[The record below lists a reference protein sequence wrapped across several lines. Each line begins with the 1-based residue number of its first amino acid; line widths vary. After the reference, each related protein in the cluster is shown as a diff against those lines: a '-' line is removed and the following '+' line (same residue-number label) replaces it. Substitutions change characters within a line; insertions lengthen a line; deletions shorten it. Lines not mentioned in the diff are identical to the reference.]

1 MKPILNKIAYF
12 ILLAWAF
19 MHALLPLRVLY
30 IFSDIF
36 YPLVYYVAGYRRKV
50 VRMNLQNSFPD
61 KTEDEML
68 KIEKGFY
75 KHLCD
80 YFFETIKLLHI
91 SDKEMKKR
99 MIFHD
104 LDVITDALAEG
115 KSCFLYLG
123 HYGNWEWVPSI
134 MLQMPSDT
142 FVGQIYRPLTSSAFE
157 KLFLKIR
164 TRFNTHCIKKNDT
177 FREIVKHKRAGEK
190 MLIGFI
196 SDQTPSVQ
204 NIGYW
209 TIFMNQET
217 PVFLG
222 VEKIS
227 KKIDATVAYLDMQR
241 VGRGMY
247 EGTCRLIT
255 SNPAQEDE
263 FSITEQYV
271 RSIEKS
277 ILKDPRFWLWSH
289 SRWKYKKV
297 DVENR

>member
-1 MKPILNKIAYF
+1 MKRVVDAISYYF
-12 ILLAWAF
+12 LFAWAF
-19 MHALLPLRVLY
+19 VHAILPLRVLY
-30 IFSDIF
+30 IYSDIF
-36 YPLVYYVAGYRRKV
+36 YPLVYYVVGYRKKV
-50 VRMNLQNSFPD
+50 VRMNLKNSFPD
-61 KTEDEML
+61 KTKEEIL
-68 KIEKGFY
+68 KIERGFY
-75 KHLCD
+75 RHLCD

-91 SDKEMKKR
+91 SDKEMRKR
-99 MIFHD
+99 MVFHD
-104 LDVITDALAEG
+104 LHIITDALNDG

-134 MLQMPSDT
+134 MLQMPDDT
-142 FVGQIYRPLTSSAFE
+142 FVGQIYRPLTNSAFE
-157 KLFLKIR
+157 RLFLKIR

-177 FREIVKHKRAGEK
+177 FREIVKHKRANEK
-190 MLIGFI
+190 MLIGFV

-209 TIFMNQET
+209 TTFMNQET

-227 KKIDATVAYLDMQR
+227 KKIDATVVYLDMQR
-241 VGRGMY
+241 KGRGMY
-247 EGTCRLIT
+247 EGTCKLIT
-255 SNPAQEDE
+255 SNPAEEEE

-277 ILKDPRFWLWSH
+277 ILRDPRFWLWSH
-289 SRWKYKKV
+289 RRWKYKKS